1 MARCARLF
9 RTMGGL
15 FLLADITVLFLPV
28 LVIRQD
34 NYPTIRY
41 SQFDFI
47 KQLFM
52 VRLSSEQ
59 MAVIIAFIL
68 LPAFLA
74 LIFGVIGVVGSERQI
89 VSCIGSILVAGLQGA
104 FCLNMNVL
112 EPERINEAQKYQKDL
127 FLWIF
132 LGISIAAAFCGV
144 LGMIATPRRKK
155 RLAGIPEGRQGTEI
169 RPHGQD
175 VAGENLVKERQE
187 IKETVAD
194 KVPEVPVQPVA
205 KMEARGVMVGL
216 SGDYQGAEI
225 PFRDGETLKIGR
237 DVSNDLIF
245 SNAERISRFH
255 CSLTWIAEKQKF
267 QIVDKSSN
275 GSFINGLEECIPQN
289 IAIYLEPGTI
299 LDLGNAQN
307 RFRLE

>member
-1 MARCARLF
+1 MNRCARLF
-9 RTMGGL
+9 RTIGGVL
-15 FLLADITVLFLPV
+15 LLADIAVLFLPV

-34 NYPTIRY
+34 NYPTICY

-47 KQLFM
+47 KKLFM
-52 VRLSSEQ
+52 AKLSAEQ
-59 MAVIIAFIL
+59 IGVIIAFIL

-74 LIFGVIGVVGSERQI
+74 LVFGVIGIVGSERQV
-89 VSCIGSILVAGLQGA
+89 VSCIGSILVTGLQVA
-104 FCLNMNVL
+104 FYLNMKML
-112 EPERINEAQKYQKDL
+112 EPERVNKAQEYQKDF
-127 FLWIF
+127 FLWLF
-132 LGISIAAAFCGV
+132 LGISAVSAVCGIV
-144 LGMIATPRRKK
+144 GILTTPRRKRQMASVPEAGRSMEP
-155 RLAGIPEGRQGTEI
+155 RLQVQDTVRENPVQKEQEI
-169 RPHGQD
+169 REAVLD
-175 VAGENLVKERQE
+175 RM
-187 IKETVAD
+187 
-194 KVPEVPVQPVA
+194 PEAPVQPAVQ
-205 KMEARGVMVGL
+205 KGARGVMVGL

-245 SNAERISRFH
+245 ANAERISRFH

-299 LDLGNAQN
+299 LDFGNEQN